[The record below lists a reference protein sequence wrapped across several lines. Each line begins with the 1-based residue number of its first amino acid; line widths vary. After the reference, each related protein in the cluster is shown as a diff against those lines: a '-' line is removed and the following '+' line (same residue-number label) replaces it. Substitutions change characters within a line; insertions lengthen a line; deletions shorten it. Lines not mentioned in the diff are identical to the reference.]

1 MTSVLNPMHMT
12 ILRNSLITFSATL
25 VLAGCASPR
34 LQVPPPAGVTTR
46 LAAEDSS
53 KSMIDATD
61 QTRPDS
67 MQRSSTPAV
76 PGRSSGVLVA
86 GAAGEPLPPLKGGA
100 VNVNIEGMPVPAF
113 INEFFGAILGVGF
126 QMDTQVSR
134 LSDLVTLRTSGPQS
148 PQEFYRLAT
157 SVLRSYGVSAEYSSG
172 MVMFKR
178 AQDGSTSV
186 PPLVVSGRTLP
197 EVPISHR
204 PVFQLVE
211 LQSVRATDV
220 VNLLNIAFKSDS
232 LQIQPDNNRNAIV
245 LMGKPE
251 MVRQALDAISVFD
264 RPYMR
269 GRESARLEPAF
280 VSADELSKRLVEVLG
295 AEGYAASLY
304 SGGVTATSVLV
315 LPLTAANAV
324 LVFASDRQV
333 LEHAVEWS
341 RSIDRPNPVAG
352 GDGLFYYMVKNT
364 QAKEIVATISGVRG
378 GDNVRAPSRDTIDSS
393 GVGISAPPRTVAGNA
408 EFGSPAAASPAVAA
422 GDLTKGKLLL
432 DEPRNALIYQ
442 GTATDWARLLP
453 LIKQM
458 DKAPRQV
465 MIEVTVAEVTLG
477 NDEEFGVAWLAKND
491 VGRFDG
497 RVSSGQLG
505 GIGGA
510 GLNYLLDI
518 GGATRASLKAL
529 ASRDRISILSTPR
542 LMVKSGEEAN
552 IDVGTEVPTISSQS
566 TSPIQTGGSSNILQT
581 VQYRKTGILLNI
593 KPVVYSDD
601 RVDLELRQEV
611 SEAQPLGANAAVQS
625 PAIFNRSISTSLSL
639 KDGSAILIAGLM
651 SQKHTDSNS
660 GVPYLKDI
668 PLLGNAF
675 KSTTRNH
682 NKTELVLMIVP
693 YIIETDTQADELT
706 RSLSQRFELIDLPYT
721 TAPDVPVVPSVPV
734 NRSAPPPAPAKP
746 H

>member
-1 MTSVLNPMHMT
+1 MTSALNPMPMT
-12 ILRNSLITFSATL
+12 ILRNSLIAFSATL
-25 VLAGCASPR
+25 VLAGCTTTPR
-34 LQVPPPAGVTTR
+34 LRVPPPAGFATQ
-46 LAAEDSS
+46 AEAQDPS
-53 KSMIDATD
+53 KSMIEATD
-61 QTRPDS
+61 EARRDT
-67 MQRSSTPAV
+67 MQRSGTPDI

-86 GAAGEPLPPLKGGA
+86 GAAGEALPPLKGGA

-126 QMDTQVSR
+126 QMDAQVSR
-134 LSDLVTLRTSGPQS
+134 LGDLVTLRTAGPQS

-157 SVLRSYGVSAEYSSG
+157 SVLRNYGVSAEYSSG
-172 MVMFKR
+172 MVMFRR
-178 AQDGSTSV
+178 AQDAAGSV

-211 LQSVRATDV
+211 LQSVRANDV
-220 VNLLNIAFKSDS
+220 VNLLNIAFKTDS
-232 LQIQPDNNRNAIV
+232 LQVQPDNNRNAIV

-280 VSADELSKRLVEVLG
+280 VSADELSKRLVEVLA
-295 AEGYAASLY
+295 AEGYAAALY
-304 SGGVTATSVLV
+304 SSGANSTAVLI

-324 LVFASDRQV
+324 LVFAADRQV
-333 LEHAVEWS
+333 LEHAVEWA

-378 GDNVRAPSRDTIDSS
+378 DSNVRTPSRDTIDSS
-393 GVGISAPPRTVAGNA
+393 SVGVNVQAAPVENLAGPGATSN
-408 EFGSPAAASPAVAA
+408 SNPAGG

-442 GTATDWARLLP
+442 GTGTDWARLLP

-491 VGRFDG
+491 IGKFDG
-497 RVSSGQLG
+497 NVSSGTMG
-505 GIGGA
+505 GLGGA

-518 GGATRASLKAL
+518 GGSTRASLKAL

-566 TSPIQTGGSSNILQT
+566 TSPLQSGGTSNILQT
-581 VQYRKTGILLNI
+581 VQYRKTGILLSI

-611 SEAQPLGANAAVQS
+611 SEAQPLGANAAVNS

-651 SQKHTDSNS
+651 SQKQTDSNS

-675 KSTTRNH
+675 KSTTRNN

-706 RSLSQRFELIDLPYT
+706 RSLSQRFELLDLPYT
-721 TAPDVPVVPSVPV
+721 SAPDVPVVPSVPV
-734 NRSAPPPAPAKP
+734 SAPAPAKP
-746 H
+746 L

>member
-1 MTSVLNPMHMT
+1 MTL
-12 ILRNSLITFSATL
+12 LRNSLIAFSSTL
-25 VLAGCASPR
+25 VLAGCATPR
-34 LQVPPPAGVTTR
+34 LQVPPPAGYTTQ
-46 LAAEDSS
+46 AGAQDPT
-53 KSMIDATD
+53 KSMIEATD
-61 QTRPDS
+61 ASRPDTLL
-67 MQRSSTPAV
+67 RSGTPAI
-76 PGRSSGVLVA
+76 PGGSPGILVA
-86 GAAGEPLPPLKGGA
+86 GAAGEVLPPLKGGA

-126 QMDTQVSR
+126 QMDAQVGR
-134 LSDLVTLRTSGPQS
+134 MNDLVTLRTAGPQS

-157 SVLRSYGVSAEYSSG
+157 SVLRSYGVAAEFSSG
-172 MVMFKR
+172 MVMFRR
-178 AQDGSTSV
+178 AQDAAGTV
-186 PPLVVSGRTLP
+186 PPLIVSGRALP

-220 VNLLNIAFKSDS
+220 TNLLNIAFKSDS

-251 MVRQALDAISVFD
+251 MVRQALDAIRVFD
-264 RPYMR
+264 RPFMR

-295 AEGYAASLY
+295 AEGYGASVYTSGGAAS
-304 SGGVTATSVLV
+304 TAVLI

-324 LVFASDRQV
+324 LVFAADRQV
-333 LEHAVEWS
+333 LEHAVEWA

-378 GDNVRAPSRDTIDSS
+378 DSSTRAPARDAIDGSQV
-393 GVGISAPPRTVAGNA
+393 GVDAQPKALPATTETSNVAG
-408 EFGSPAAASPAVAA
+408 G

-477 NDEEFGVAWLAKND
+477 KDEEFGVAWLAKND
-491 VGRFDG
+491 IGKFDG
-497 RVSSGQLG
+497 RVSSGTIG
-505 GIGGA
+505 GLGGA

-518 GGATRASLKAL
+518 GGSTRASLKAL
-529 ASRDRISILSTPR
+529 ASRDRISVLSTPR

-611 SEAQPLGANAAVQS
+611 SEAQPIGANSGVNS
-625 PAIFNRSISTSLSL
+625 PAIFNRSVSTSLSL

-651 SQKHTDSNS
+651 SQKQTDSNS
-660 GVPYLKDI
+660 GIPFLKDI
-668 PLLGNAF
+668 PLLGHAF
-675 KSTTRNH
+675 KTTTRN
-682 NKTELVLMIVP
+682 NSKTELVLMIVP

-706 RSLSQRFELIDLPYT
+706 RSLSQRFELLDLPYKR
-721 TAPDVPVVPSVPV
+721 APDVPVTPSVPV
-734 NRSAPPPAPAKP
+734 DTSAPAPVKQR
-746 H
+746 